1 MKADRDKKAEL
12 NLIAME
18 KKLHGDLAGV
28 KSVFDMDQ
36 AMKPLTKVS

>member
-1 MKADRDKKAEL
+1 MMAHRDKKAKRL
-12 NLIAME
+12 ME
-18 KKLHGDLAGV
+18 KKLQGDLAGV